1 MDVASKTANM
11 LRIGQALDAGQTW
24 SSQMLLE
31 LARPL
36 SFFLSMLSL
45 YPVLVA
51 AFFVPGTRWEERL
64 VGALLRIALAGCMC
78 LMSGLVFSRP
88 SVESPEGE
96 RLMSTLPV
104 RIFIWS
110 MVGMA
115 VLFALSW
122 YLEENFV
129 PLMQHDCCRR

>member
-1 MDVASKTANM
+1 
-11 LRIGQALDAGQTW
+11 
-24 SSQMLLE
+24 MLLE

-36 SFFLSMLSL
+36 SFFLGIMSL
-45 YPVLVA
+45 YPVLGS

-64 VGALLRIALAGCMC
+64 VGALLRIALAGWTC

-88 SVESPEGE
+88 SPVNPNGE
-96 RLMSTLPV
+96 RLMATLPV
-104 RIFIWS
+104 RMFIWA

-122 YLEENFV
+122 YLEDYFV
-129 PLMQHDCCRR
+129 PLMQHDCCRG

>member
-1 MDVASKTANM
+1 
-11 LRIGQALDAGQTW
+11 
-24 SSQMLLE
+24 MLLE
-31 LARPL
+31 LARQL

-64 VGALLRIALAGCMC
+64 IAAVLHIALSGCMC

-88 SVESPEGE
+88 SPENPQGE

-104 RIFIWS
+104 RIFIWA

-115 VLFALSW
+115 LLFALSW

>member
-1 MDVASKTANM
+1 
-11 LRIGQALDAGQTW
+11 
-24 SSQMLLE
+24 MLLE

-64 VGALLRIALAGCMC
+64 VAALLRIALAGCMC

-88 SVESPEGE
+88 SAENPQGE
-96 RLMSTLPV
+96 RLMTTFPV
-104 RIFIWS
+104 RMFIWA

-115 VLFALSW
+115 LLFALSW
-122 YLEENFV
+122 YLDEYFV

>member
-1 MDVASKTANM
+1 MF
-11 LRIGQALDAGQTW
+11 
-24 SSQMLLE
+24 LE

-64 VGALLRIALAGCMC
+64 VGALLRIALAGCAC

-88 SVESPEGE
+88 STENPAGES
-96 RLMSTLPV
+96 LMATLPM
-104 RIFIWS
+104 RMFIWA
-110 MVGMA
+110 MLGMA
-115 VLFALSW
+115 LLFALSW
-122 YLEENFV
+122 YLDENFV
-129 PLMQHDCCRR
+129 PFMRHDCCRG

>member
-1 MDVASKTANM
+1 
-11 LRIGQALDAGQTW
+11 
-24 SSQMLLE
+24 MLLE

-64 VGALLRIALAGCMC
+64 IAAVLHIALSGCMC

-88 SVESPEGE
+88 SPENPQGE

-104 RIFIWS
+104 RIFIWA

-115 VLFALSW
+115 LLFALSW

>member
-1 MDVASKTANM
+1 
-11 LRIGQALDAGQTW
+11 
-24 SSQMLLE
+24 MLLE

-88 SVESPEGE
+88 SLENPEGE

-104 RIFIWS
+104 RMFIWT
-110 MVGMA
+110 MAGMA
-115 VLFALSW
+115 LLFALSW

>member
-1 MDVASKTANM
+1 M
-11 LRIGQALDAGQTW
+11 
-24 SSQMLLE
+24 LE

-36 SFFLSMLSL
+36 TFFLSMLSL

-64 VGALLRIALAGCMC
+64 VAALLRIALAACMC
-78 LMSGLVFSRP
+78 MMSGLVFSRP
-88 SVESPEGE
+88 SPDSQQGE
-96 RLMSTLPV
+96 RLMATLPM
-104 RIFIWS
+104 RMFIWA

-115 VLFALSW
+115 LLFALSW

-129 PLMQHDCCRR
+129 PLMQHNCCRR

>member
-1 MDVASKTANM
+1 MM
-11 LRIGQALDAGQTW
+11 
-24 SSQMLLE
+24 LE

-36 SFFLSMLSL
+36 TFFLSMLSL

-64 VGALLRIALAGCMC
+64 VGALLRIGLAGCMC

-88 SVESPEGE
+88 SLGNPEGE
-96 RLMSTLPV
+96 SLMATLPV
-104 RIFIWS
+104 RIFIWA
-110 MVGMA
+110 MVGMGL
-115 VLFALSW
+115 LFALSW

-129 PLMQHDCCRR
+129 PLMQHNCCRR

>member
-1 MDVASKTANM
+1 
-11 LRIGQALDAGQTW
+11 
-24 SSQMLLE
+24 MLLE

-51 AFFVPGTRWEERL
+51 AFFVPGTLWEERL

-88 SVESPEGE
+88 SLENPEGE
-96 RLMSTLPV
+96 GLMATLPM
-104 RIFIWS
+104 RMFIWA
-110 MVGMA
+110 MAGMA
-115 VLFALSW
+115 LLFALSW